1 MQCNRNVVE
10 RNPETKNSPLALIP
24 NTRMGKKKK
33 KKRNYKYIQP
43 GRKQKRGIEIEE
55 KEDKTM
61 MKSSSHSSHHV
72 QTGSHA
78 YTDTPA

>member
-24 NTRMGKKKK
+24 NTRMGKNKETT
-33 KKRNYKYIQP
+33 NTSDQ
-43 GRKQKRGIEIEE
+43 EE
-55 KEDKTM
+55 NRKEDKAM

-78 YTDTPA
+78 YTDTLA